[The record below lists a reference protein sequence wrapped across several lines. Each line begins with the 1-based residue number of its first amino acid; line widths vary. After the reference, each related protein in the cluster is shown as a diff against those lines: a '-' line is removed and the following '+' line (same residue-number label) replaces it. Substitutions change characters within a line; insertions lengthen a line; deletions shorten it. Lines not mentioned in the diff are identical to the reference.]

1 MITIHPDGFVLAVS
15 VLVVAVWFVCVI
27 MVVL

>member
-1 MITIHPDGFVLAVS
+1 MTIHPDGFVLAVS

-27 MVVL
+27 MGVL